1 MVEFGRCENVANRKN
16 RRGENF
22 MSPHREF
29 RTTKN
34 MRTRRTVVAVASC
47 ADGLETVMNRRNPK
61 RWQ

>member
-1 MVEFGRCENVANRKN
+1 MVEFGLYENVADRKN

-34 MRTRRTVVAVASC
+34 MKTRCTVVAVASC
-47 ADGLETVMNRRNPK
+47 ADGHEGVTNHRNPK
-61 RWQ
+61 RRQ